1 MTPEQLIE
9 LMSSE
14 YWDSAQEDRMWQTLP
29 WSDREKI
36 MIKMRKALTSVLIN
50 INDLGY
56 AGRDGYVKVWE
67 HWKEI
72 E

>member
-1 MTPEQLIE
+1 MTPDQLIE

-14 YWDSAQEDRMWQTLP
+14 YWDCNQEDRMWQTLP
-29 WSDREKI
+29 WSEREKI
-36 MIKMRKALTSVLIN
+36 MIKMRKALTAVIKN
-50 INDLGY
+50 INDVAY
-56 AGRDGYVKVWE
+56 AGRDEYVHVWE